1 MYERFTDRARKV
13 MQLANQEAQRFNHE
27 YIGTEHILLGL
38 VKEGS
43 GVAANVLKNLDVDL
57 RKIRLEVE
65 KIVQSGPDMV
75 TMGKLPQTP
84 RAKKVI
90 EYSMEEARNLNHNY
104 VGTEHILLGL
114 LREQEGVAA
123 QVLMNLGLKLEDVRE
138 EVLNLLGHGMETSE
152 GGERAPS
159 SGGGGGGGGKGGKSK
174 TPALD
179 SFGRDLTE
187 LARQGKLDPVIGRTN
202 EIERV
207 IQILSRRQKNNP
219 VLLGEAGV
227 GKTAIVEGFA
237 QMVVENNVPELLR
250 DKRIVVL
257 DLAMMVAGTKYR
269 GQFEERIKAV
279 MNEVRRAK
287 NTILFIDELHTLV
300 GAGGAEGAIDA
311 SNVLKPALSRG
322 ELQCIGA
329 TTLDEYRKY
338 IEKDGALE
346 RRFQTVLVEPPS
358 PDEAVEILRG
368 LRDRY
373 EAHHRVRIT
382 DEGLK
387 AAVELSS
394 RYITGRCLPDK
405 AIDVIDEAGA
415 RIRLKSMVRPPD
427 LKDLEEEIER
437 LNQAKEEA
445 VASQD
450 FEKAASLRDK
460 ADKKKKEK
468 DNLSRDWR
476 EKAQESDGL
485 VDEEVIAEVV
495 SKMTGIPLQRLD
507 SVTHVYMQP
516 EEKRLQLKED
526 SQDVVVPPEVIEK
539 LKPLLMPAIVQE
551 RANTLVKDKDVARS
565 QEEIREQSENKPA
578 TGLRAHELQDKLKE
592 LLTRKEYELYEPKIR
607 RVTMKDGASARL
619 LRMEDDLK
627 KRVISQ
633 TEAIKSIAR
642 AVRRSRSGLKNPKRP
657 TGVFVFAGPTGVGKT
672 LLAKSLAAFMFGGQD
687 ALIQIDMSEYMEKHN
702 VSRLIGAPPGYVGYE
717 EGGQL
722 TEKIRRRPYAVV
734 LLDEIEKAHPDVFN
748 MLLQIMEE
756 GHLTDS
762 FGRKV
767 DFKNTVIIMTT
778 NVGASAIHSGDQFG
792 FGKKDEDSSY
802 EKMKER
808 LKHEIER
815 EFKPEFLGRIDDI
828 IVFRQLTRDD
838 LKMIIDIELAK
849 VRERLEE
856 KGLKLVLTDAAKE
869 FIIDKG
875 SDLDFGARPLRRAI
889 ESYVEDPLS
898 EELLRGGFEG
908 KNLITLTVVETG
920 DQKHLSFDAT
930 AETEPT
936 DQALVGAGAGAET
949 PAGEKS

>member
-43 GVAANVLKNLDVDL
+43 GVAANVLKNLDIDL
-57 RKIRLEVE
+57 RKIRMEVE
-65 KIVQSGPDMV
+65 RIVQSGPDMV

-90 EYSMEEARNLNHNY
+90 EYAMEEARNLNHNY
-104 VGTEHILLGL
+104 VGTEHLLLGL

-138 EVLNLLGHGMETSE
+138 EVLNLLGHGTETGE
-152 GGERAPS
+152 GGERATSTGTKS
-159 SGGGGGGGGKGGKSK
+159 SKSK

-187 LARQGKLDPVIGRTN
+187 LARQGKLDPVIGRED

-237 QMVVENNVPELLR
+237 QMVIEGSVPELLR

-346 RRFQTVLVEPPS
+346 RRFQTVMVEPPS
-358 PDEAVEILRG
+358 AIETVAILKG

-373 EAHHRVRIT
+373 EQHHRVQIT
-382 DEGLK
+382 DDAL
-387 AAVELSS
+387 ASAVELST

-427 LKDLEEEIER
+427 LKELEEEIER

-445 VASQD
+445 VANQD
-450 FEKAASLRDK
+450 FEKAASLRDQ
-460 ADKKKKEK
+460 ADKLKKKKES
-468 DNLSRDWR
+468 LTREWRDKAR
-476 EKAQESDGL
+476 ETDGV
-485 VDEEVIAEVV
+485 VDAEVIAEVV
-495 SKMTGIPLQRLD
+495 AKMTGIPLTRL
-507 SVTHVYMQP
+507 SS
-516 EEKRLQLKED
+516 ED
-526 SQDVVVPPEVIEK
+526 KV
-539 LKPLLMPAIVQE
+539 
-551 RANTLVKDKDVARS
+551 
-565 QEEIREQSENKPA
+565 
-578 TGLRAHELQDKLKE
+578 
-592 LLTRKEYELYEPKIR
+592 
-607 RVTMKDGASARL
+607 RL
-619 LRMEDDLK
+619 LQMEVELH

-633 TEAIKSIAR
+633 DEAIKQVCK
-642 AVRRSRSGLKNPKRP
+642 AVRRSRSGLKDPKRP
-657 TGVFVFAGPTGVGKT
+657 TGVFLFAGPTGVGKT
-672 LLAKSLAAFMFGGQD
+672 LLAKTLAEFMFGDED

-767 DFKNTVIIMTT
+767 DFKNVVLIMTT
-778 NVGASAIHSGDQFG
+778 NAGAEVIHQGNVFG
-792 FGKKDEDSSY
+792 FSKQDADTSY
-802 EKMKER
+802 LGMKER
-808 LKHEIER
+808 LMHAIER
-815 EFKPEFLGRIDDI
+815 EFKPEFLGRLDEVV
-828 IVFRQLTRDD
+828 VFRSLTKEDM
-838 LKMIIDIELAK
+838 KQIIEIELGK
-849 VRERLEE
+849 VRERLSDR
-856 KGLKLVLTDAAKE
+856 GLKLELSDEAKE
-869 FIIDKG
+869 FIISKG
-875 SDLDFGARPLRRAI
+875 SDFDYGARPLRRSVENFI
-889 ESYVEDPLS
+889 EDPLS
-898 EELLRGGFEG
+898 EELLRGAFEG
-908 KNLITLTVVETG
+908 QNLITVGVKEIGNEKRLDFVGSV
-920 DQKHLSFDAT
+920 S
-930 AETEPT
+930 EPEPE
-936 DQALVGAGAGAET
+936 LAGVASGESNSEGSDNAGN
-949 PAGEKS
+949 G